1 MALPKVNTP
10 TYELKIP
17 STGQKVSYRPFLVKE
32 EKLLLMAIEDGSVSA
47 MSKAI
52 DEYKDLSTDLVNEI
66 DPLDELNEDKESIDS
81 SIEDYL
87 DEEVINALDK
97 NIKFI

>member
-1 MALPKVNTP
+1 MTEAIIDLMKLALEAK
-10 TYELKIP
+10 
-17 STGQKVSYRPFLVKE
+17 
-32 EKLLLMAIEDGSVSA
+32 GSINDWSSA
-47 MSKAI
+47 MSKAV